1 MLKKIAKTTI
11 TALLTVSLVCGQ
23 GAVQM
28 KSVAKEKAEMN
39 TAGDILQPLSENEK
53 IPQINGATLEK
64 HRKLGKKQTAVPY
77 SSENSITQVFD
88 NIFFEKEGDYV
99 YVPLTLAP
107 GDILQATLESPKN
120 ADIDYDLVLYEYD
133 NAELGAEIIQR
144 GLTPYLNDYDG
155 VQKTVDEGLAYIN
168 ETVNSKEYALF
179 IFASKGYSTTEAAK
193 LTVSLDENGYYD
205 SFEPNDSPF
214 DARSITENVQVTG
227 NTLNVPNDQD
237 WFVWK
242 VPSSLNKVSI
252 QMDNPNYSAEM
263 YVASGRS
270 MVLQNP
276 DSNGNYILNHTYYYI
291 KVYNKSSNFVSG
303 SYNLKIQS
311 GAQQTPTPT
320 ATPTQTPT
328 ATPTQTPTPTS
339 TPTPAPTQTP
349 TSVVKNIRITSF
361 SSDSNPNKVDYGY
374 GSFYRFKKNFTVTFK
389 VTDEKGNP
397 VANEPLACI
406 WQSGSW
412 VEGSAN
418 YQRDGSGITDAN
430 GEVRISIEG
439 PPAVGSISYD
449 IEGPVVIR
457 HYYDIDDLWYACGDI
472 IKHDY
477 MYHLAYS
484 MYVDS

>member
-1 MLKKIAKTTI
+1 M
-11 TALLTVSLVCGQ
+11 ALLTVSLVCGQ
-23 GAVQM
+23 GTVQM
-28 KSVAKEKAEMN
+28 KAVAKEKAEKI
-39 TAGDILQPLSENEK
+39 TVGDILEPLSENEK

-64 HRKLGKKQTAVPY
+64 HRKLGKRQTAAPY
-77 SSENSITQVFD
+77 SSVNSITQVFD
-88 NIFFEKEGDYV
+88 NIFFEKQDDYV
-99 YVPLTLAP
+99 YLPITLAP
-107 GDILQATLESPKN
+107 GHILQATLESPKN

-227 NTLNVPNDQD
+227 NTLNVSNDQD

-276 DSNGNYILNHTYYYI
+276 DSNGNYVLGHTYYYI
-291 KVYNKSSNFVSG
+291 KVFNKSSNFVSG

-311 GAQQTPTPT
+311 GTQPPAPT
-320 ATPTQTPT
+320 ATPVPTP
-328 ATPTQTPTPTS
+328 TPTQTPTPT
-339 TPTPAPTQTP
+339 PTPTQTP
-349 TSVVKNIRITSF
+349 TQVVKDIKIKSV
-361 SSDSNPNKVDYGY
+361 SSDTNPNKVDYGA
-374 GSFYRFKKNFTVTFK
+374 GSFYRFKNKFTVTFK
-389 VTDEKGNP
+389 VTDASGNP
-397 VANEPLACI
+397 VPNEPVACI
-406 WQSGSW
+406 WESGSW

-418 YQRDGSGITDAN
+418 HQRDGSGLTDEN
-430 GEVRISIEG
+430 GEVQILIDG
-439 PPAVGSISYD
+439 PPAVGSYSYTTD
-449 IEGPVVIR
+449 GPVIIR
-457 HYYDIDDLWYACGDI
+457 HYFDVDYLVYGCAGIV
-472 IKHDY
+472 KHDY

>member
-1 MLKKIAKTTI
+1 MMLKKIAKTI
-11 TALLTVSLVCGQ
+11 IMALLTVSLVCGQ
-23 GAVQM
+23 GTVQM
-28 KSVAKEKAEMN
+28 KAVAKEKAEKI
-39 TAGDILQPLSENEK
+39 TVGDILEPLSENEK

-64 HRKLGKKQTAVPY
+64 HRKLGKRQTAAPY
-77 SSENSITQVFD
+77 SSVNSITQVFD
-88 NIFFEKEGDYV
+88 NIFFEKEDDYV
-99 YVPLTLAP
+99 YLPITLAP

-133 NAELGAEIIQR
+133 NAELGEEIVQR

-214 DARSITENVQVTG
+214 DARSIAEDVQVTG
-227 NTLNVPNDQD
+227 NTLNVSNDQD

-291 KVYNKSSNFVSG
+291 KVYNKSSDFVSG

-311 GAQQTPTPT
+311 GGQQTPIPT
-320 ATPTQTPT
+320 ATPTPTP
-328 ATPTQTPTPTS
+328 TPTPTS
-339 TPTPAPTQTP
+339 TPTPTPTP
-349 TSVVKNIRITSF
+349 TSVVKKIKITSF

-374 GSFYRFKKNFTVTFK
+374 GSFYRFKRNFTVTFK
-389 VTDEKGNP
+389 VTDANENP
-397 VANEPLACI
+397 VPNEPLFCL
-406 WQSGSW
+406 WKSGSW

-418 YQRDGSGITDAN
+418 HKREGIGITDAN
-430 GEVRISIEG
+430 GEVQISIEG
-439 PPAVGSISYD
+439 PPAVGSHSYL
-449 IEGPVVIR
+449 IEGPVTLE
-457 HYYDIDDLWYACGDI
+457 HYFDIDALGYKCGDVI
-472 IKHDY
+472 NVVN

-484 MYVDS
+484 TYVNS

>member
-1 MLKKIAKTTI
+1 MIKGGNQMKLKKIAKTI
-11 TALLTVSLVCGQ
+11 IMALLTVSLVCGQ

-28 KSVAKEKAEMN
+28 QAVAKEKAEKI
-39 TAGDILQPLSENEK
+39 TAGDILKPLSENEK
-53 IPQINGATLEK
+53 ISKINGATLEK

-77 SSENSITQVFD
+77 SSVNSITQVFD

-214 DARSITENVQVTG
+214 DARSIAEDVQVTG
-227 NTLNVPNDQD
+227 NTLNVSNDQD

-291 KVYNKSSNFVSG
+291 KVYNKSSDFISG
-303 SYNLKIQS
+303 NYNLKIQS
-311 GAQQTPTPT
+311 GGQQTPIPT
-320 ATPTQTPT
+320 ATP
-328 ATPTQTPTPTS
+328 TPTQTPTPT
-339 TPTPAPTQTP
+339 PTPTQTP

-374 GSFYRFKKNFTVTFK
+374 GSFYRFKKDFTVTFK
-389 VTDEKGNP
+389 VTDADGNP
-397 VANEPLACI
+397 VPNVPVACI
-406 WQSGSW
+406 WESGSW
-412 VEGSAN
+412 VEGSEN
-418 YQRDGSGITDAN
+418 HQREGIDATDAN
-430 GEVRISIEG
+430 GEVQISIKG
-439 PPAVGSISYD
+439 PPAVGSYSY
-449 IEGPVVIR
+449 ETGGPVIIR
-457 HYYDIDDLWYACGDI
+457 HYFDIDYLVYGCGDL
-472 IKHDY
+472 IKYDR